1 VSLVDLFPTLVD
13 LCGLP
18 ALGDLDGRSLAP
30 LLNDPHRETRPVV
43 TTFDYQN
50 YSVRTDRWR
59 LIHYQDG
66 SEELYDHASDP
77 DEWRNLA
84 GDPMQDATRAQL
96 RAFLPTSAAT
106 RLGPASGVDGGGG

>member
-1 VSLVDLFPTLVD
+1 VSLVDLFPTLVE

-18 ALGDLDGRSLAP
+18 ALGAIDGLSLVP
-30 LLNDPHRETRPVV
+30 LFQDPNRETRPVV

-66 SEELYDHASDP
+66 SEELYDHAIDP

-84 GDPMQDATRAQL
+84 GNRAHDETRTQL
-96 RAFLPTSAAT
+96 RAFLPASAAP
-106 RLGPASGVDGGGG
+106 RLGPATSADGEG